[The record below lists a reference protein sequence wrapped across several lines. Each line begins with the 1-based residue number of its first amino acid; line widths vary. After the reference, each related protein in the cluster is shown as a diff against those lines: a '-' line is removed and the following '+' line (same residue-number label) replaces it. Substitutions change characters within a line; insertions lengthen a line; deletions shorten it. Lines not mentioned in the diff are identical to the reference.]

1 MEYKFENDIFFNSKM
16 EIVGYENYLIY
27 SDGKVYNQK
36 YKRYLKQDVNWSG
49 YSRVNLCKDGTV
61 KKYSV
66 HRLIALHYIKNDENK
81 PYVDHINRDRSDN
94 RVENLRWVTPTENNE
109 NVGEN
114 KRNTSGHKNI
124 DYHKKNRTW
133 RFNKQYRKKIYLKH
147 FISKKEALCF
157 KFVFLLKIKCNII

>member
-1 MEYKFENDIFFNSKM
+1 M
-16 EIVGYENYLIY
+16 EIVGYNNYLIY
-27 SDGKVYNQK
+27 EDGKVYSKNR
-36 YKRYLKQDVNWSG
+36 KRYHTQYLNWAG
-49 YSRVNLCKDGTV
+49 YSRVDLYKDGKN

-66 HRLIALHYIKNDENK
+66 HRLVAQHYIPNPENK

-124 DYHKKNRTW
+124 DYTKKTRTW
-133 RFNKQYRKKIYLKH
+133 RFNKQYRKKRYEKH
-147 FISKKEALCF
+147 FNTKKEALCF